1 MRALA
6 RAAGA
11 SLSSTNYHFG
21 TKEALLEAVLSRRAG
36 PMNALRLARLD
47 EAEREAAGEPLA
59 LDTILDAYVRPF
71 FALRAAKSQ
80 HDSRPGWVATR
91 LFFDPAPVVSRMRS
105 ELFRNCDARF
115 VEALKRALPNREPR
129 EIEIA
134 YRLTTGLLVHFAAGH
149 VSNDA
154 TEQSPEDEAAMV
166 SGLLSYA
173 AAGLRNLATDS
184 KDRKAETRQ

>member
-36 PMNALRLARLD
+36 PMNALRIACLD

-71 FALRAAKSQ
+71 FTVRAATSQ

-91 LFFDPAPVVSRMRS
+91 LFFDPAPIVTRMRS
-105 ELFRNCDARF
+105 ELFRECDARF
-115 VEALKRALPNREPR
+115 LEALERALPNRVPR
-129 EIEIA
+129 EIETA

-149 VSNDA
+149 VANDA
-154 TEQSPEDEAAMV
+154 TEQSPEDAEAMV

-173 AAGLRNLATDS
+173 GAGLHNLASDS
-184 KDRKAETRQ
+184 KDCKAETRP